1 MDASLRRVYL
11 ARVRDFVEGVRFPA
25 TRREVLAHAQRK
37 NTPSD
42 IIEDLDRLKSESFA
56 SLNDVVAAVDE
67 RHFGAPAR

>member
-11 ARVRDFVEGVRFPA
+11 ARVRDFVDGVSFPA

-42 IIEDLDRLKSESFA
+42 IIGDLDHLKAERFD

-67 RHFGAPAR
+67 RHFGAVAR